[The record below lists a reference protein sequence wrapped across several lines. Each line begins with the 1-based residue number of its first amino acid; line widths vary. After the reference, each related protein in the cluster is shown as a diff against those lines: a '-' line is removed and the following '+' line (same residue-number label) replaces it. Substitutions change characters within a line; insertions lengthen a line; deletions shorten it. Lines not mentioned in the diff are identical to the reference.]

1 VAEPVAIC
9 AGRWGR
15 GQPWFGQGLED
26 KGVEEGGL
34 AYDTVR
40 QQGAATQME
49 LTSGEKIGAM
59 GRSSVLIPERGG
71 RG

>member
-1 VAEPVAIC
+1 
-9 AGRWGR
+9 
-15 GQPWFGQGLED
+15 
-26 KGVEEGGL
+26 VEEGGL

-71 RG
+71 GEADWLVDLSAIVTFSICLNTFEIDS